1 MKKNLFYAA
10 ALTALFAACDNDIK
24 NEGPD
29 FGEPVM
35 MNVTAQISNVQTRAS
50 GTTWTSGDKIGIS
63 GTTGATAYDNVLYS
77 TTEGD
82 GNFTI
87 VEEEGNSPI
96 YFQSNEAATFT
107 AYYPYSEGTEAIT
120 ADTREQANQSEF
132 DFLYAEYTVNEP
144 KKDPTAKFQ
153 FSHRMSQLVLNVKA
167 GNDVNSDHIK
177 TAQCALSN
185 HIYDGTFNRTKGTAN
200 ALPTENGMKAANWIF
215 ANNTEN
221 ADYNA
226 PYSETTGAEGNAHT
240 YTLILFPQTVKNGA
254 VFSITIDGNTFNA
267 QLKTKDAED
276 LTLGVGL
283 KYIYNI
289 TVNKT
294 NLDISKATIQ
304 SWGDGNGAD
313 GDNVDAVM

>member
-1 MKKNLFYAA
+1 MKKFNLLYAV

-24 NEGPD
+24 NEGLD

-50 GTTWTSGDKIGIS
+50 GTTWTAGDEIGVS
-63 GTTGATAYDNVLYS
+63 GTTGATAYDNVHYS
-77 TTEGD
+77 TTGD
-82 GNFTI
+82 DNFTI
-87 VEEEGNSPI
+87 VKEVGNSPI

-107 AYYPYSEGTEAIT
+107 AYYPYSTDTEIT
-120 ADTREQANQSEF
+120 ADTRAQANQSEF
-132 DFLYAEYTVNEP
+132 DFLYSEYTVNEP
-144 KKDPTAKFQ
+144 KKDPAAKFQ

-167 GNDVNSDHIK
+167 GNDVNSDDIK
-177 TAQCALSN
+177 TARCALSN
-185 HIYDGTFNRTKGTAN
+185 HIYDGAFDRKD
-200 ALPTENGMKAANWIF
+200 AAIGSTQATNWIF

-221 ADYNA
+221 EAYNA
-226 PYSETTGAEGNAHT
+226 PYSEITGTESNFHT
-240 YTLILFPQTVKNGA
+240 YTLILFPQTVENGA
-254 VFSITIDGNTFNA
+254 VFSITIGGNTFNA

-294 NLDISKATIQ
+294 SLDISQATIQ
-304 SWGDGNGAD
+304 PWGEGNATG
-313 GDNVDAVM
+313 GDDVDAVMSH